1 LSDGASQIST
11 GDLGTRIDLGVR
23 DELNDV
29 QDAINGMAKQFSELI
44 LGVKNAGEAV
54 NQATTQVSSVTAST
68 RESMNHQQ
76 MQISQVATAVNEMT
90 ATVHEVAQSAA
101 RTAEA
106 THEARVQVDEG
117 QRIVGQSKGSIE
129 RLAQEVARASGVIND
144 VEVHSNEIGG
154 VLDVI
159 RSIAE
164 QTNLLALNAA
174 IEAARAGEQGRGFA
188 VVADE
193 VRTLAGRTQQST
205 QEIQQMI
212 ERLQQGTGQAVLVMR
227 EGQKQADISVEQSE
241 QASQALALITQA
253 IAHISDMSSQ
263 IATAAEEQSAAT
275 EEINRSVVHID
286 QSSHSTSEA
295 TSMAQATAQ
304 ELKMHA
310 DQLLSATGR
319 FHL

>member
-1 LSDGASQIST
+1 MQLDEANVLVGRFLDLIKTSMLQSDAITVDAGTVFASGTAAIGAVFAMGDSLQPALASHLQARAARESTRAWTVMLIAGGTLAVLIYFVAAFFRVIMRSIRRLSDGASQIST

-117 QRIVGQSKGSIE
+117 QRIVGQE
-129 RLAQEVARASGVIND
+129 
-144 VEVHSNEIGG
+144 
-154 VLDVI
+154 
-159 RSIAE
+159 
-164 QTNLLALNAA
+164 
-174 IEAARAGEQGRGFA
+174 
-188 VVADE
+188 
-193 VRTLAGRTQQST
+193 
-205 QEIQQMI
+205 
-212 ERLQQGTGQAVLVMR
+212 
-227 EGQKQADISVEQSE
+227 
-241 QASQALALITQA
+241 
-253 IAHISDMSSQ
+253 
-263 IATAAEEQSAAT
+263 
-275 EEINRSVVHID
+275 
-286 QSSHSTSEA
+286 
-295 TSMAQATAQ
+295 
-304 ELKMHA
+304 
-310 DQLLSATGR
+310 
-319 FHL
+319 